1 MSAPHWKSAE
11 PLVRFLKGSKNA
23 IDIVGSDS
31 PVYLA
36 GLLLDDR
43 IRWSKN
49 PHLIVV
55 ADVDAAE
62 TLIASL
68 QFFDPKISAHVLT
81 GFDVGLF
88 SGLYP
93 SHRLT
98 AGRLGWLWKAAHA
111 KPGDIFIAPIEHL
124 LQKTIPYSE
133 LSSREFSLK
142 KNDLLLENFAETLNG
157 WGYTQTPLVEDV
169 GTFSVRGG
177 IVDVFS
183 PAHDQPVRLEL
194 FGDVIDS
201 VKFFDPVT
209 QRSDQDCSNYAVIPP
224 QEIQFTIEARQ
235 SASKYFQETLG
246 DRDLPE
252 EEVQNFRQHLARG
265 LYLSGMEFLLPG
277 FYPKLDLPIEHF
289 SSELN
294 VWWLD
299 SIEVARKAD
308 EHFRQMKQDLE
319 LGETLLI
326 KPALTDVYSSL
337 DELEFPENSKK
348 ISLSKIRIEDQ
359 AHDQNEDLEASVL
372 PVATSSM
379 EEIANQIKS
388 FSGNATDLSTFLKS
402 KIKEWKTLGHTVCF
416 SLSTSNQ
423 AERLKVLLER
433 VDLQPVLVS
442 EDQVFEWENF
452 KKEQADTDKVHLLVR
467 SIPKS
472 LRATDEHLILLREA
486 DLFGRVAKKKTSKKK
501 DGVSDDS
508 KAFALNFADLKPGD
522 LIVHKLHGVGIYEGL
537 KVMPIQGIDAEFIQ
551 LKYKGNDRLYLP
563 VYRIHQIHK
572 YSGPSSPAL
581 VDKLGGTSWEK
592 TKTKVRSHLRDIASE
607 LLEIYAKR
615 KVATRPA
622 FHAPDA
628 DFKAFESAFPYDET
642 EDQLKAINDI
652 ISDLQTQS
660 PMDRLVCGDVGFGK
674 TEVAM
679 RAAFKVAQD
688 RKQVA
693 VIAPTTV
700 LTFQHLETFQKRF
713 KGWPLVIRSLNRF
726 VSKSEQKK
734 TLEELK
740 NGQVDILIGTH
751 RLLSQDVQFKDLGL
765 LIVDEEQRFGVKHKE
780 KLRKLR
786 AHLDTLAMS
795 ATPIPR
801 TLNLSLVGVR
811 DLSLINT
818 PPVDRLPTRTFVC
831 KFDRETIRKA
841 VESEISRGGQVY
853 FIHNRV
859 QSIYAL
865 AEELREI
872 LPNVKMRVAHGQMEE
887 GQLEKAMVE
896 FFHHEV
902 DVLLCTTIVESGM
915 DVPKANT
922 MFIDKAHQLGL
933 SQLYQLRGRV
943 GRSKERA
950 YCYLL
955 VPQNQKLEKDAQER
969 LRIIQENSALGS
981 GIRIAQY
988 DLELRGAGDILGES
1002 QAGHINAV
1010 GYELYLELLEEAV
1023 HKARGEDVIDV
1034 ELEPEINLRIPALI
1048 PDQYISDLRVRL
1060 AYYKALA
1067 AIESPD
1073 DLDRIEEELRD
1084 QFGKPPEPVFNLM
1097 GLMLIRKQ
1105 CRDLGVRDLS
1115 AGKVG
1120 LALAFTDRTPLSP
1133 EKAIELT
1140 ARANKKYGITP
1151 DSRLTIRMNEISWP
1165 RVMEEL
1171 EYLLTYKNT

>member
-1 MSAPHWKSAE
+1 MSEHHWKVAE
-11 PLVRFLKGSKNA
+11 PLERFLKGPKSSL
-23 IDIVGSDS
+23 DIVGTDS

-43 IRWSKN
+43 VRWSKS
-49 PHLIVV
+49 PHLVIVPN
-55 ADVDAAE
+55 AE
-62 TLIASL
+62 QAEVLQSAL
-68 QFFDPKISAHVLT
+68 QFFDPKVSADVLT

-93 SHRLT
+93 SRRLM
-98 AGRLGWLWKAAHA
+98 ADRVGWLWRASQA
-111 KPGDIFIAPIEHL
+111 KPGDIFIAPIEFL
-124 LQKTIPYSE
+124 LQKTLPFAE
-133 LSSREFSLK
+133 LSRRHLTLSKNESLLD
-142 KNDLLLENFAETLNG
+142 NLAEVLG
-157 WGYTQTPLVEDV
+157 SWGYVQAPLVEDV
-169 GTFSVRGG
+169 GTFSMRGG
-177 IVDVFS
+177 IVDVYS
-183 PAHDQPVRLEL
+183 PAHERPVRLEL
-194 FGDVIDS
+194 FGDLIDS
-201 VKFFDPVT
+201 CRFFDPST
-209 QRSDQDCSNYAVIPP
+209 QRSEEECTTYHVIPP
-224 QEIQFTIEARQ
+224 QEIQFTSESRQ
-235 SASKYFQETLG
+235 SASRYFNDTLD
-246 DRDLPE
+246 DRPLAQD
-252 EEVQNFRQHLARG
+252 EVQNFKQHLARG
-265 LYLSGMEFLLPG
+265 QYLAGMEFLLPG
-277 FYPKLDLPIEHF
+277 FFDHLESPLDHF
-289 SSELN
+289 SNELN

-299 SIEVARKAD
+299 SIEVARSAD
-308 EHFRQMKQDLE
+308 ELFRQLKEDLNLSDGQLVRPRTE
-319 LGETLLI
+319 
-326 KPALTDVYSSL
+326 DVYFS
-337 DELEFPENSKK
+337 FENLPLPDGSKR
-348 ISLSKIRIEDQ
+348 ISLAKIRIEDH
-359 AHDQNEDLEASVL
+359 AHDEEEDLASAVL
-372 PVATSSM
+372 PVSASGL
-379 EEIANQIKS
+379 EEVANQIKG
-388 FSGNATDLSTFLKS
+388 FSGNATELSGFLNQ
-402 KIKEWKTLGHTVCF
+402 KIGEWKNLNQMVCF
-416 SLSTSNQ
+416 SLSTQNQ

-433 VDLQPVLVS
+433 VGWAPHLVQG
-442 EDQVFEWENF
+442 EEAFDWENF
-452 KKEQADTDKVHLLVR
+452 RKEQAGSKTVHLLIRPVPR
-467 SIPKS
+467 S
-472 LRATDEHLILLREA
+472 LRIPDENLVLLREA
-486 DLFGRVAKKKTSKKK
+486 DLFGRVAKKRKTAKKTE
-501 DGVSDDS
+501 GISEDS

-522 LIVHKLHGVGIYEGL
+522 LIVHKLHGVGVYEGL
-537 KVMPIQGIDAEFIQ
+537 KVMPIQGVDAEFIQ
-551 LKYKGNDRLYLP
+551 LKYKDNDRLYLP

-581 VDKLGGTSWEK
+581 VDKLGGTGWEK

-615 KVATRPA
+615 KVATRPPFA
-622 FHAPDA
+622 PPDA
-628 DFKAFESAFPYDET
+628 DYRAFEAAFPYDET
-642 EDQLKAINDI
+642 EDQLKAIDDI
-652 ISDLQTQS
+652 LSDLQKPS

-679 RAAFKVAQD
+679 RAAFKVAQEG
-688 RKQVA
+688 RQVA

-700 LTFQHLETFQKRF
+700 LTFQHLETFQRRF
-713 KGWPLVIRSLNRF
+713 RGWPLVIRSLNRF
-726 VSKSEQKK
+726 VPRSEVKK
-734 TLEELK
+734 TLQELK
-740 NGQVDILIGTH
+740 EGKVDILIGTH

-865 AEELREI
+865 AEELRDI
-872 LPNVKMRVAHGQMEE
+872 LPNVKMQVAHGQMEE
-887 GQLEKAMVE
+887 GQLEKTMVA
-896 FFHHEV
+896 FFHQEV

-922 MFIDKAHQLGL
+922 MFIDKSHQLGL

-969 LRIIQENSALGS
+969 LRIIQENSALGA

-1023 HKARGEDVIDV
+1023 QTARGEEPKAVDI
-1034 ELEPEINLRIPALI
+1034 EPEINLRTPALI
-1048 PDQYISDLRVRL
+1048 PDQYIPDLRIRL

-1067 AIESPD
+1067 QIENPE

-1084 QFGKPPEPVFNLM
+1084 QFGKPPEPVINLM

-1120 LALAFTDRTPLSP
+1120 VALAFTEHTPLSP
-1133 EKAIELT
+1133 QKAIEL
-1140 ARANKKYGITP
+1140 ASRANKKYGLTP
-1151 DSRLTIRMNEISWP
+1151 DSRLTIRMNEVNWP
-1165 RVMEEL
+1165 RVVEEL
-1171 EYLLTYKNT
+1171 DELLKVAR

>member
-1 MSAPHWKSAE
+1 MSGHHWKVASTLE
-11 PLVRFLKGSKNA
+11 RFINGTSQSL
-23 IDIVGSDS
+23 DVVGSDS
-31 PVYLA
+31 PTYLA
-36 GLLLDDR
+36 GLLSDDR

-49 PHLIVV
+49 PHLVV
-55 ADVDAAE
+55 VSSLEAAE
-62 TLIASL
+62 NLVNAL
-68 QFFDPKISAHVLT
+68 QFFDPKIEPQVLT
-81 GFDVGLF
+81 GFDVGPF

-93 SHRLT
+93 SRRLM
-98 AGRLGWLWKAAHA
+98 AHRLGWLWKASQA
-111 KPGDIFIAPIEHL
+111 KPGEIFIAPIEPL
-124 LQKTIPYSE
+124 LQKTLPLQE
-133 LSSREFSLK
+133 LSRRHLLIS
-142 KNDLLLENFAETLNG
+142 KNEALLEDFSTILTS
-157 WGYTQTPLVEDV
+157 WGYIQTPLVEDV
-169 GTFSVRGG
+169 GTFSMRGG

-183 PAHDQPVRLEL
+183 PAHSRPVRMEL
-194 FGDVIDS
+194 FGDIIDS
-201 VKFFDPVT
+201 CRFFDPAT
-209 QRSDQDCSNYAVIPP
+209 QRSLEDCPSYHVIPP
-224 QEIQFTIEARQ
+224 QEIQLTSESRPLAVQ
-235 SASKYFQETLG
+235 YFNSTL
-246 DRDLPE
+246 DNRPLPAE
-252 EEVQNFRQHLARG
+252 DVQTLKQHLALG
-265 LYLSGMEFLLPG
+265 QYLAGMEFLLAG
-277 FYPKLDLPIEHF
+277 FYEKLDSPLDHF
-289 SSELN
+289 SSDLN

-299 SIEVARKAD
+299 PIETARAAD
-308 EHFRQMKQDLE
+308 ELFRQIKEDLAV
-319 LGETLLI
+319 GDALLI
-326 KPALTDVYSSL
+326 RPGAEDLYNNFENL
-337 DELEFPENSKK
+337 HFPDDSKK
-348 ISLSKIRIEDQ
+348 ISLTKIRIEDRAFEEESEDQ
-359 AHDQNEDLEASVL
+359 ASIL
-372 PVATSSM
+372 PVSTSGM

-388 FSGNATDLSTFLKS
+388 FSGNATELSQFLNLR
-402 KIKEWKTLGHTVCF
+402 ITEWKNLNQLICF
-416 SLSTSNQ
+416 SISTQNQ

-433 VDLQPVLVS
+433 VGWSAKIIES
-442 EDQVFEWENF
+442 ENEFDWEFLRN
-452 KKEQADTDKVHLLVR
+452 EQDGSKVVHLLLR

-472 LRATDEHLILLREA
+472 LRISDENLVLLREA
-486 DLFGRVAKKKTSKKK
+486 DLFGRVGKKRAAKKTE
-501 DGVSDDS
+501 GMSDDT

-537 KVMPIQGIDAEFIQ
+537 KVMPIQGVEAEFIQ

-581 VDKLGGTSWEK
+581 VDKLGGTGWEK
-592 TKTKVRSHLRDIASE
+592 TKTKVRAHLRDIASE

-615 KVATRPA
+615 KVATRPSY
-622 FHAPDA
+622 HSPD
-628 DFKAFESAFPYDET
+628 DDYRAFEAAFPYDET
-642 EDQLKAINDI
+642 EDQLKAIDDI
-652 ISDLQTQS
+652 LADLQKS
-660 PMDRLVCGDVGFGK
+660 NPMDRLVCGDVGFGK

-679 RAAFKVAQD
+679 RAAFKVAQEG
-688 RKQVA
+688 KQVA

-726 VSKSEQKK
+726 VPKSEAKK

-740 NGQVDILIGTH
+740 NGQVDIIIGTH

-765 LIVDEEQRFGVKHKE
+765 LIIDEEQRFGVKHKE

-786 AHLDTLAMS
+786 AQLDTLAMS

-859 QSIYAL
+859 QSIYGL

-872 LPNVKMRVAHGQMEE
+872 LPNVKLQVAHGQMEE
-887 GQLEKAMVE
+887 GQLEKAMVA
-896 FFHHEV
+896 FFHQEI

-922 MFIDKAHQLGL
+922 MFIDKSHQLGL

-1023 HKARGEDVIDV
+1023 HQARGEDITKI

-1048 PDQYISDLRVRL
+1048 PDQYIPDLRVRL

-1067 AIESPD
+1067 AIESPE

-1097 GLMLIRKQ
+1097 GLMLIRKL

-1120 LALAFTDRTPLSP
+1120 LALAFTEHTPLSP
-1133 EKAIELT
+1133 QKAIELT
-1140 ARANKKYGITP
+1140 SRANKKYGLTP
-1151 DSRLTIRMNEISWP
+1151 DSRLTIRMNEITWP

-1171 EYLLTYKNT
+1171 DYLLKI